1 MLTATMHTK
10 SKIALS
16 AAMILAA
23 AVAAP
28 AKDSG
33 IPKLDLQKL
42 CRAEGIIS
50 LGGNAQNDFDS
61 CVSTEQQARD
71 QLIKNWATFPAP
83 ARGRCVQPMEYQPS
97 YVEWLTCLEM
107 ERDVKKMRDD
117 QAAPAS
123 NSQNAP
129 ASNGQ
134 NAPTSSGQNTRETN
148 P

>member
-1 MLTATMHTK
+1 MLTTTMLTRTMLTRTMLTRTMLTK

-23 AVAAP
+23 AVAAS
-28 AKDSG
+28 AKDNG

-42 CRAEGIIS
+42 CQAEGLIS
-50 LGGNAQNDFDS
+50 LGGNAKNDFDS
-61 CVSTEQQARD
+61 CLSTEEQAYD
-71 QLIKNWATFPAP
+71 QLVKNWATFPAP

-117 QAAPAS
+117 Q
-123 NSQNAP
+123 
-129 ASNGQ
+129 G
-134 NAPTSSGQNTRETN
+134 APTSDGQSARGTN
-148 P
+148 Q